1 MISLSVLTA
10 VFPGGPGLA
19 YTRMYPL
26 GFIGAKDDITPP
38 PKKIEIWG
46 TLNFFGADL
55 DQVSTT
61 VSS

>member
-26 GFIGAKDDITPP
+26 GFIGAKDDIMPP
-38 PKKIEIWG
+38 PKKNRNLGDIK
-46 TLNFFGADL
+46 FFRRRPGPSL
-55 DQVSTT
+55 HHC
-61 VSS
+61 